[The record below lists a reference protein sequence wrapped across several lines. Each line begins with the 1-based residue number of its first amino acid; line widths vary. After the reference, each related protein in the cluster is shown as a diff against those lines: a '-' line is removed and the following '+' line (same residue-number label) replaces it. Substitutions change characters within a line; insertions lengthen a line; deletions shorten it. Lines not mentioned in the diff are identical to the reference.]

1 MKTIV
6 VYQSKYGY
14 TQTYAQWI
22 QQALGCQMARGTD
35 CAPADLVQYDT
46 IIYGGGLYA
55 VGINGIRLL
64 TDSFE
69 ALQGKNLVVWA
80 TGSCPGR
87 PEELEQ
93 VWARN
98 FTAEQRRRIK
108 TFYLRGGFDYTRLQ
122 GGDKALMNLLKVKL
136 RLTKHRTA
144 DENGLL
150 EAYAMPE
157 NHCEKANIEPLVQY
171 VKGLA
176 SAAADR

>member
-69 ALQGKNLVVWA
+69 ALQGKNL
-80 TGSCPGR
+80 G
-87 PEELEQ
+87 
-93 VWARN
+93 
-98 FTAEQRRRIK
+98 
-108 TFYLRGGFDYTRLQ
+108 
-122 GGDKALMNLLKVKL
+122 
-136 RLTKHRTA
+136 H
-144 DENGLL
+144 GLL
-150 EAYAMPE
+150 PGAPGGTGAGVGAQFYCGAAP
-157 NHCEKANIEPLVQY
+157 ADQNIL
-171 VKGLA
+171 
-176 SAAADR
+176 SAGRL